1 MYDHYAYTPHARWRL
16 VHFLCHDF
24 ISLFFFRSVRSFM
37 CINLDTKV
45 NVQLYM
51 SWSVLSST
59 LDTKILKILV
69 SVMLWLL
76 FSHWQQLNFVKLLAS
91 FDLPVVMFSMNS
103 VFFIGEMTFGS
114 SKSGILGI
122 YMLCFFSYY

>member
-1 MYDHYAYTPHARWRL
+1 MIIMHTLHMHVGDWCISC
-16 VHFLCHDF
+16 VMISFLY
-24 ISLFFFRSVRSFM
+24 FFFQSVRSFM

-59 LDTKILKILV
+59 LDMKILKILV

-114 SKSGILGI
+114 SESGILGI